1 MPHIMQPYT
10 PCGGTLGVS
19 LSSISWFNLSWVRY
33 QLLAYFIFGYLI
45 NMLRFGVVIL
55 VNYGYFQ
62 LFYQERCN
70 KRYKVHLSF

>member
-1 MPHIMQPYT
+1 MPHIMQPDT
-10 PCGGTLGVS
+10 PWSGTLEVS
-19 LSSISWFNLSWVRY
+19 LGSISRFILSRVRY
-33 QLLAYFIFGYLI
+33 QLSVYFIFGYLI
-45 NMLRFGVVIL
+45 TMLRFGVVIL